1 MACYIVTGLYGDYW
15 LFAIALK
22 TLVDWVED
30 NQENLL
36 HSIVNSHLATA
47 LVHDFST
54 LLGRYLNVCVHAM
67 CTAVL
72 EVPGSKMECSLEHII
87 SDIFCGPYQSVTRLP
102 PSLNAL
108 LANCDSQRVS

>member
-36 HSIVNSHLATA
+36 QSILNSHLATA
-47 LVHDFST
+47 LAHDVFT
-54 LLGRYLNVCVHAM
+54 FLV
-67 CTAVL
+67 
-72 EVPGSKMECSLEHII
+72 
-87 SDIFCGPYQSVTRLP
+87 
-102 PSLNAL
+102 
-108 LANCDSQRVS
+108 